1 MTTVDVLMRFY
12 DDLVAQ
18 TGMDIVL
25 FSTWPWKPWSLDEP
39 NDGTVIMLRAESQHA
54 TLGRFSS
61 MLAVSTFLIEDA
73 MMRAAQFVACQLRE
87 DYQRSVLSEIGRR
100 NLPIDV
106 AGFA

>member
-1 MTTVDVLMRFY
+1 MTTVDVLTRFY

-25 FSTWPWKPWSLDEP
+25 FSMWPRASWSLGSP
-39 NDGTVIMLRAESQHA
+39 NDGWLIIRAESQHA

-61 MLAVSTFLIEDA
+61 MLIVPLFLIEDA
-73 MMRAAQFVACQLRE
+73 KMDTVAGVARQLRE
-87 DYQRSVLSEIGRR
+87 DYQRSVLSMIGSR